1 MKYSAYN
8 SLIPINIQH
17 SLLYNAL
24 SDKFL
29 ILKGDQ
35 KDKYHTY
42 DTNEIQ
48 AEIGDSF
55 RQRLIREGFLVETGT
70 NETDVLRQKSALI
83 DADESSYML
92 ILNPTLDCN
101 FKCWYCYENHISQ
114 SVMSAEIL
122 TALKQHITHVLDRK
136 EIKNFSLSFFGG
148 EPLLPF
154 EENVLPIVDFTQ
166 TLCNKKGVKL
176 HISFT
181 TNGYLLTEKRLE
193 QLKKYDLYA
202 FQITLDGS
210 REAHDKVRKT
220 HSGEGSYD
228 TILAHVHLLLAH
240 HILVTLRINFTARNL
255 DTCATIA
262 EDLAYL
268 TEKEKSY
275 LTISLQHVWQDRK
288 NDTDNQVRT
297 LKKIFRNYGL
307 RAEVP
312 LPDLVREPC
321 YADKRNE
328 CVINYNGDV
337 FKCTARDFK
346 PEKRYGHL
354 QSDGTI
360 AWEGDLHE
368 RHMHT
373 AFANDTCLNCRIAPL
388 CKGGCA
394 QTRMDYEGKEGYCL
408 YDHDEKAK
416 DKVILDRFE
425 ELFMNK

>member
-8 SLIPINIQH
+8 SLIPINSQH

-29 ILKGDQ
+29 ILKGEL
-35 KDKYHTY
+35 KEKYLALETIE
-42 DTNEIQ
+42 TQPEGN
-48 AEIGDSF
+48 DSF
-55 RQRLIREGFLVETGT
+55 YQRLIQESFLVEAA
-70 NETDVLRQKSALI
+70 TDEARLLRQKAAQI
-83 DADESSYML
+83 DADDTSYML
-92 ILNPTLDCN
+92 IINPTLDCN
-101 FKCWYCYENHISQ
+101 FKCWYCYENHISP
-114 SVMSAEIL
+114 SMMSAETL
-122 TALKQHITHVLDRK
+122 TALKRHIAGVVNRK
-136 EIKNFSLSFFGG
+136 EIKHFSLSFFGG

-154 EENVLPIVDFTQ
+154 EENVLPLIDFTQ
-166 TLCNKKGVKL
+166 NLCNEKGVQL

-181 TNGYLLTEKRLE
+181 TNGYLLTEKRIE
-193 QLKKYDLYA
+193 QLKNYDIYA

-210 REAHDKVRKT
+210 REAHNKVRKT
-220 HSGEGSYD
+220 CHGDGSYD
-228 TILAHVHLLLAH
+228 TILAHVGMLLGHRL
-240 HILVTLRINFTARNL
+240 LVTLRINFTANNI
-255 DTCATIA
+255 DSCAAIA
-262 EDLAYL
+262 KDLNSL
-268 TEKEKSY
+268 SEEEKNY

-297 LKKIFRNYGL
+297 LKKIFRRHGL
-307 RAEVP
+307 RATVP
-312 LPDLVREPC
+312 LPDLVRDTC

-328 CVINYNGDV
+328 CVVNYNGDV

-346 PEKRYGHL
+346 PEKRYGYL
-354 QSDGTI
+354 QPDGTI
-360 AWEGDLHE
+360 AWEGDRHE
-368 RHMHT
+368 RHLRT

-394 QTRMDYEGKEGYCL
+394 QTRMDYEGKGDYCL